1 MLTIATSPYHHGHH
15 HLPIRQH
22 QHSPSS
28 SADHHHHNRRHYNP
42 LPSPSTSPSNSCSSP
57 LVSSME
63 PGEGGSSTSPTKNM
77 CQTAVDPVSLA
88 AVAEALEIAR
98 ESPDGEQDPTIRKI
112 LDDELARIW
121 AKVEAQPT
129 SYVMTREEFG
139 VFNFFQHRFKN
150 NEKAIAA
157 RRRYW
162 DNARPA
168 TP

>member
-1 MLTIATSPYHHGHH
+1 
-15 HLPIRQH
+15 
-22 QHSPSS
+22 
-28 SADHHHHNRRHYNP
+28 
-42 LPSPSTSPSNSCSSP
+42 
-57 LVSSME
+57 ME

-77 CQTAVDPVSLA
+77 CQTAVTPVSLA
-88 AVAEALEIAR
+88 AVAQALEIAR

-129 SYVMTREEFG
+129 SYVMTRDEFG

-150 NEKAIAA
+150 NEKAVAA